1 MFTNTE
7 VTMVE
12 KVQVRCSHCG
22 AYFTG
27 VRGESQC
34 PNCSKK

>member
-1 MFTNTE
+1 
-7 VTMVE
+7 MVE

-27 VRGESQC
+27 NHGDSQC
-34 PNCSKK
+34 PNCAKK